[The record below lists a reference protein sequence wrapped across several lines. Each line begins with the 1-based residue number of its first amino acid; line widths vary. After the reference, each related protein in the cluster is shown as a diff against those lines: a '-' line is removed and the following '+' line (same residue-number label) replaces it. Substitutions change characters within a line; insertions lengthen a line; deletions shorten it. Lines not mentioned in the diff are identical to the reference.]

1 MIIILKILFGFRAF
15 QDDSFRALPP
25 FAAFYLMAFKLLRSA
40 TMVSTLPLAFGAVIS
55 KDSADAP

>member
-1 MIIILKILFGFRAF
+1 MITVLKILFDFRYS
-15 QDDSFRALPP
+15 QDGSFVTLPS
-25 FAAFYLMAFKLLRSA
+25 FSAFYLMAFKLRRSA